1 MEFITQYHYTAAVF
15 IAQVLLGLLFFFQGY
30 DAVVTVKIKNI
41 LLTYKSPFE
50 KAGIPKFL
58 TTIGV
63 YYTSYSELIGGLLL
77 AFGLFQYIALYML
90 ALNIIVASIA
100 FSINR
105 PMWDMRFVMPRLSL
119 LLFLLATP
127 QSWHAWTLDNLFF
140 NP

>member
-1 MEFITQYHYTAAVF
+1 MEFINQYHYTAAVF
-15 IAQVLLGLLFFFQGY
+15 IARVFLGLLFFFQGY
-30 DAVVTVKIKNI
+30 DKVVTIKIKNV

-50 KAGIPKFL
+50 KVGIPKFL

-77 AFGLFQYIALYML
+77 VFGLFQYVALYML
-90 ALNIIVASIA
+90 GINIIMASVA
-100 FSINR
+100 FSMSR
-105 PMWDMRFVMPRLSL
+105 PMWDMRFVVPRLAL

-127 QSWHAWTLDNLFF
+127 KSWHIWTLDNLFF